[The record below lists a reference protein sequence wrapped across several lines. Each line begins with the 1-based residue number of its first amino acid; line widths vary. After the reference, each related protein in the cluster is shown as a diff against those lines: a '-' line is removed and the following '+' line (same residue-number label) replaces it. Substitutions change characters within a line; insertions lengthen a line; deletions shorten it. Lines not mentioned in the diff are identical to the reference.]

1 MIVRNDAEVEDVS
14 SLTSPSM
21 KDPRS
26 DHCIQDS
33 DATDNIQLRS
43 SARVAKKYGL
53 RPRNLIGRLQL
64 GRTRE
69 DAHARATKS
78 SSRLRPRPAPLSKYR
93 RKSANA
99 RERHRMKEIN
109 KAFETLRRILPAFCS
124 RRAASSM
131 TKITTLKLAVSYIRA
146 LSRILEDGHP
156 SDITFFD
163 GLSLEEVSVS
173 RHGPF
178 TNTHFGVNHHHS
190 LIGHSSGTSMT
201 QVTLRPSSGSYG
213 DLEDLLPDDSC
224 VLEDSFIA
232 FDDIQTLPE
241 MDALSLLMVQDI
253 NSPSAGS

>member
-1 MIVRNDAEVEDVS
+1 MIVRDDAEAEDVGPM
-14 SLTSPSM
+14 PSDSV

-26 DHCIQDS
+26 DHCVRDS
-33 DATDNIQLRS
+33 DTGGHDIQSRSS

-53 RPRNLIGRLQL
+53 RPRNVVGRLQP

-69 DAHARATKS
+69 GS
-78 SSRLRPRPAPLSKYR
+78 SSRLRAAPLSKYR

-109 KAFETLRRILPAFCS
+109 DAFETLRRILPDFCS

-156 SDITFFD
+156 SDISFFD
-163 GLSLEEVSVS
+163 GFGREEVSMS
-173 RHGPF
+173 KHGPF
-178 TNTHFGVNHHHS
+178 TSAHHHS
-190 LIGHSSGTSMT
+190 LMGHSSGTHIS
-201 QVTLRPSSGSYG
+201 QVTLRPPSCSYG
-213 DLEDLLPDDSC
+213 DLDDLLSDDSC

-241 MDALSLLMVQDI
+241 MDALSLLMVQDVK
-253 NSPSAGS
+253 SPSVRS